1 MPSSHIH
8 YSLFNLTITET
19 SHTLKF
25 KMEVLRDALRAGSNA
40 QEALQAMVAAAAGGS
55 TTAPSSSAAAASN
68 PEGNNNPSA
77 NEAAN
82 QEGQDDGIEVDD
94 EITYTPYKPSKLKV
108 R

>member
-1 MPSSHIH
+1 
-8 YSLFNLTITET
+8 
-19 SHTLKF
+19 
-25 KMEVLRDALRAGSNA
+25 MEALRDALRSGSNA
-40 QEALQAMVAAAAGGS
+40 QAALQAMVAAATGGS

-68 PEGNNNPSA
+68 PEGGDNDPSA